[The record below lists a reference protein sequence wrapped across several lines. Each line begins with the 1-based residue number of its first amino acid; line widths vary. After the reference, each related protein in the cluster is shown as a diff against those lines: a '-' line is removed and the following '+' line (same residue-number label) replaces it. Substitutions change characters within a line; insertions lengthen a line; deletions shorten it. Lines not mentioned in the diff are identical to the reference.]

1 MTKKRR
7 VTRSKSHK
15 VTGKKKSSCEEILC
29 AGFGG
34 QGIMFMGKLLALA
47 GLLSEKHVTWMPS
60 YGAEVRG
67 GTAYSMSKVSDDEI
81 SSPIVANPDI
91 LIVMNKPSLV
101 KYEGKLKT
109 GGILIANRTLTGNVP
124 KRKGITSVNIPMT
137 EIAVKLG
144 NAKCANMI
152 AIGALA
158 KRSKALSIRNI
169 VNALKGAFKNNE
181 ELFLKNKTALEKGY
195 KW

>member
-1 MTKKRR
+1 
-7 VTRSKSHK
+7 
-15 VTGKKKSSCEEILC
+15 
-29 AGFGG
+29 
-34 QGIMFMGKLLALA
+34 MFMGKLLALA
-47 GLLSEKHVTWMPS
+47 GLLGEKHVTWMPS

-67 GTAYSMSKVSDDEI
+67 GTAYSMSKISDDEI
-81 SSPIVANPDI
+81 ASPIIANPDI

-101 KYEGKLKT
+101 KYGGKLKD
-109 GGILIANRTLTGNVP
+109 GGILIANKTLTGCAP

-137 EIAVKLG
+137 EIALKLG

-169 VNALKGAFKNNE
+169 TNALKGAFKNNE
-181 ELFLKNKTALEKGY
+181 ELFLKNKAALEKGY